1 MIPDGCALAICDGI
15 VCVVGERGDVRSDHA
30 GTGVYANDTQYLSE
44 FEVAV
49 TDRDAPESGWDR
61 LDRQAGADGMTT
73 VLVGAAPGEGRGD
86 ARRFLLK
93 KDVAIDGDVVTVET
107 TLRNYTPEERVVD
120 VELTVASDFQHVF
133 ECPGFFAARDPVD
146 RGATAS
152 DRESGA
158 ELSGTSPDGT
168 TRSATVQLEGG
179 RTTSVEAGTDTA
191 GAVVERTL
199 EIPPGDET
207 SVVATARLRPI
218 RGRVD
223 LSFDPSVSMAS
234 HPGLFDAAAD
244 TLRALVLPEGVPAAG
259 APRFVAPFGR
269 DALLV
274 GFQTLPFAPDLTRSV
289 LTYFAGRQASTT
301 DPETLAEP
309 GKIPHEGRRGDL
321 PALGRSIRSPYYGT
335 VDATP
340 LFAALVAAYAEWAG
354 EDAITNELYDAALRA
369 VEWTVATGDK
379 DGFAWYEPHDHDYG
393 LTHHGWK
400 DSDRAIA
407 RPDGT
412 AATPPIALAEVQ
424 GYAYRALRGV
434 SELAAAR
441 DDGDLAQRLD
451 ERAGRLREAFDREF
465 WLPDEECY
473 ALALDA
479 DGAVEAVASN
489 QGHAL
494 WSGIVPSERA
504 DDVIGR
510 LLAPDMLTDAGLR
523 TYSASHVAFD
533 PLSYHRGSVWPHDTS
548 IAAMGCARY
557 GRDDA
562 AAVLVERGLDALA
575 AGATGDSGRWGFPEL
590 LVGLNDSDVNE
601 GRARHPDSCEPAAWS
616 AGSAFG
622 FARAALGLGVESG
635 TPVAEPAA
643 GFGSGPCLG
652 TTEATLHC
660 REQRYAVRHS
670 GDSTVVMPT
679 CRASAA
685 GGPPDSDRDHPEVT
699 TDG

>member
-1 MIPDGCALAICDGI
+1 MIPDGCALAVRDGV
-15 VCVVGERGDVRSDHA
+15 VCVVGESGDVRSDRSEA
-30 GTGVYANDTQYLSE
+30 GVYANDTQYLSE
-44 FEVAV
+44 FGVAV

-61 LDRQAGADGMTT
+61 LDRQAGPDGVET
-73 VLVGAAPGEGRGD
+73 VLVSAAPGEGRGD

-93 KDVAIDGDVVTVET
+93 KDLTVDGDVVTVEA
-107 TLRNYTPEERVVD
+107 TLRNHTPDERVVD
-120 VELTVASDFQHVF
+120 VELTGASDFRHVF
-133 ECPGFFAARDPVD
+133 ECPGFFAARDTID
-146 RGATAS
+146 RDVTAA

-168 TRSATVQLEGG
+168 TRGATVQLDGG
-179 RTTSVEAGTDTA
+179 RTTAVEADADTA
-191 GAVVERTL
+191 GVTVDRTL
-199 EIPPGDET
+199 QIPPGDEA
-207 SVVATARLRPI
+207 SVVATARLRPT

-223 LSFDPSVSMAS
+223 LAFDPSVSMAS
-234 HPGLFDAAAD
+234 RPGLFEAAAD

-289 LTYFAGRQASTT
+289 LTYFAGRQASVT

-309 GKIPHEGRRGDL
+309 GKIPHEGRLGDL

-340 LFAALVAAYAEWAG
+340 LFAALVADYAEWAG
-354 EDAITNELYDAALRA
+354 EGAVTDALYDAAVEA
-369 VEWTVATGDK
+369 VEWTLSTGDEE
-379 DGFAWYEPHDHDYG
+379 GFLWYEPHDHDHG

-434 SELAAAR
+434 SEFATARGDGGLAE
-441 DDGDLAQRLD
+441 RLD

-479 DGAVEAVASN
+479 DGAVDAVASN

-494 WSGIVPSERA
+494 WSGIVPPERA
-504 DDVIGR
+504 DDVIDR
-510 LLAPDMLTDAGLR
+510 LLAPDVLTDAGLR
-523 TYSASHVAFD
+523 TYAASHDAFE

-562 AAVLVERGLDALA
+562 AVALVDRGLDTLA
-575 AGATGDSGRWGFPEL
+575 TGATGDPGRWGFPEL
-590 LVGLNDSDVNE
+590 LVGLDDADVDA
-601 GRARHPDSCEPAAWS
+601 GRTRHPDSCEPAAWS

-622 FARAALGLGVESG
+622 FARAALGLSVESE
-635 TPVAEPAA
+635 TPVADPAA
-643 GFGSGPCLG
+643 ALNT

-660 REQRYAVRHS
+660 RGQRYAVRHS
-670 GDSTVVMPT
+670 GDSTVVAPT
-679 CRASAA
+679 CRASASSA
-685 GGPPDSDRDHPEVT
+685 PDRDHDHPEET
-699 TDG
+699 TDV